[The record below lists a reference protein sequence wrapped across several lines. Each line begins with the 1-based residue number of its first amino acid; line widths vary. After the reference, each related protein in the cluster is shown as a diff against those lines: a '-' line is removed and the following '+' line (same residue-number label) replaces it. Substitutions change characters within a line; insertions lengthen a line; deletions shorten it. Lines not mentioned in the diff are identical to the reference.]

1 MSSPAM
7 GKFKQLTKQVSR
19 SIIRTDPDVLLPEEK
34 LSLTDSKIDLES
46 EFTWNVKVKSTDGSM
61 KLDRTLVVGPNG
73 CRLHLPI
80 SLDVIDDVPYT
91 RMKEFSYNAEHH
103 VFQIT
108 WQQTGTNTMEII
120 HFHTKHCVE
129 IHETIQ
135 KFLKDI
141 LRSKK
146 TGDPDAIMAR
156 CTYLRPVNLTEL
168 KKGGRLR
175 AEIPPEE
182 LEAPSPPSP
191 LSPKSPSR
199 SRNAPTRSLSVQPT
213 HHNVTKKEE
222 GTDQR
227 PRKKDE
233 KEKLANQKT
242 PRTPKS
248 PSSQVSPR
256 SQATPRSPKSTPRSP
271 KSTPKSPRNRK
282 PNNNTES
289 DGDRKSHHTK
299 IISSPRGTPRKKEKE
314 TQEIQEIQ
322 EITKDSDSSSSSEEK
337 PAKKQVQRDTN
348 PNITYK
354 LSRDRDIEKMKSPK
368 RVKSPAKLIDIGEE
382 NSE

>member
-1 MSSPAM
+1 
-7 GKFKQLTKQVSR
+7 LT
-19 SIIRTDPDVLLPEEK
+19 EEK
-34 LSLTDSKIDLES
+34 LSHSDNKTDQES

-80 SLDVIDDVPYT
+80 SLDVIDDIPYT

-271 KSTPKSPRNRK
+271 KSPRNRK